1 MKKTLLAI
9 ASVMMLCVTG
19 CDKDS
24 SGKVSPE
31 DYPSGI
37 VGWWEFESAV
47 PDEEGMDDGYRWL
60 IEFGS
65 NDVVA
70 MYDNV
75 DFEDGNVFFS
85 QSSVY
90 MFQYQ
95 YYWISGDRIC
105 DKDAQGYDEPGSMN
119 VSFAEASEYWCSE
132 FGNPNCEC
140 NIECES
146 HRNGSCHYTKIVE
159 MTSDKLVFEMHDCG
173 ETTKY
178 KFVRTSKPSK
188 ITYKEGYQDLVR

>member
-1 MKKTLLAI
+1 MKKILII
-9 ASVMMLCVTG
+9 ASMMVLCLVAG
-19 CDKDS
+19 CDKTSDGKISVEDYS
-24 SGKVSPE
+24 SG
-31 DYPSGI
+31 I
-37 VGWWEFESAV
+37 LGWWEFDRAV
-47 PDEEGMDDGYRWL
+47 PNTGGTDDGYRWL
-60 IEFGS
+60 IEFGN

-70 MYDNV
+70 MCDNV
-75 DFEDGNVFFS
+75 DYEDGHMFYS
-85 QSSVY
+85 QSSVN
-90 MFQYQ
+90 MFQYD

-132 FGNPNCEC
+132 FGNLNCEC

-159 MTSDKLVFEMHDCG
+159 LTSDKLVFEMHDCG